1 MATKQV
7 TLPDIGLVTMYKR
20 RGNRSLRL
28 SVAPNGEIRVSLPT
42 WVPYKAAEEFVK
54 TKRAWIEANQTKQQT
69 TLITQGQRIGKNHRI
84 YFTAQPGASK
94 TTTRVLS
101 TEIYVTHPAHI
112 SIEHD
117 SVQAKAHT
125 ACIRALRQ
133 EAERLLPQR
142 LDQLAVQHGFTYR
155 SVGVKQLKSRWGSC
169 SSRQEI
175 ILNLYLMQLP
185 WYLIDYVLMHELTHT
200 KVMRHGPPFWQE
212 LEQHL
217 PNAKGLSKEINI
229 HQPILTPKSLTVA

>member
-7 TLPDIGLVTMYKR
+7 TIPDIGLVTMYKR
-20 RGNRSLRL
+20 RGNRSIRL
-28 SVAPNGEIRVSLPT
+28 SVAANGEVRVSLPS

-54 TKRAWIEANQTKQQT
+54 TKRHWIETNQVQQHR

-84 YFTAQPGASK
+84 YFTAQPGAPK
-94 TTTRVLS
+94 TTTRLLS

-112 SIEHD
+112 DPAHE
-117 SVQAKAHT
+117 SVQSKAHT
-125 ACIRALRQ
+125 ASIRALRQ

-142 LDQLAVQHGFTYR
+142 LDQLAVKHGFTYR

-175 ILNLYLMQLP
+175 VLNLYLMQLP
-185 WYLIDYVLMHELTHT
+185 WHLIDYVLMHELTHT
-200 KVMRHGPPFWQE
+200 KIMRHGPPFWEE
-212 LEQHL
+212 LESHM
-217 PNAKGLSKEINI
+217 PTARGLRKEINA